1 MRIVSL
7 LLMFALAASPVA
19 AQDRQPSSASS
30 DSGRGALFWSGLAIG
45 VAGAATAV
53 LGSTVYRVEDSSTG
67 NAPAVTYQAC
77 VAQKRDPI
85 YASNNCDG
93 LKAKNRALLWGGVA
107 AGALGAVLMIGNART
122 HAEITP
128 GVVSLVHTVRF

>member
-1 MRIVSL
+1 
-7 LLMFALAASPVA
+7 MFALAATPVA
-19 AQDRQPSSASS
+19 AQDSQPSASS

-45 VAGAATAV
+45 VAGATTAV

-67 NAPAVTYQAC
+67 NAPAVAYQAC

-128 GVVSLVHTVRF
+128 GVISLVHTVRF